1 MKLDAATKICT
12 KLQAACGAR
21 HRGADA
27 GILSPLPNL
36 RLEPGDAIAE
46 LVHRVPLEP
55 MNHSNLIG
63 SATLKLRDEHLHV
76 TIVADRQVHIDLRR
90 CASAS
95 ATGEAGGGEL
105 LVVVTACGD
114 LRPGAVSSASFQISS
129 RADFQVLTDADM
141 RQLLPGELVA
151 AQPAA
156 LHGLSLRAWP
166 ASRSPEVVSAD
177 SAEDVLPTPAAK
189 LANPPLLRSDGTYF
203 LKRMKDEIGA
213 ALRADEAS
221 IASKHIQI
229 ATLMARHLQQVA

>member
-12 KLQAACGAR
+12 KMQAACGAR

-27 GILSPLPNL
+27 RILSPLPNL

-46 LVHRVPLEP
+46 LVHRAPLEP
-55 MNHSNLIG
+55 MNSSHLIG
-63 SATLKLRDEHLHV
+63 SAILKLSGEHLHV
-76 TIVADRQVHIDLRR
+76 TIVADCQVHIDLRR

-105 LVVVTACGD
+105 LVLVTACGD
-114 LRPGAVSSASFQISS
+114 LRPGAISSASFNISS
-129 RADFQVLTDADM
+129 RADLQVLADADM

-156 LHGLSLRAWP
+156 LHGLSLGGWP
-166 ASRSPEVVSAD
+166 ASRSPQVVSAD
-177 SAEDVLPTPAAK
+177 SAERTSPAPTEGLSPPA
-189 LANPPLLRSDGTYF
+189 LLRSDGTYF

-213 ALRADEAS
+213 ALRADEPG
-221 IASKHIQI
+221 IASRHIQI
-229 ATLMARHLQQVA
+229 ATLMARHLQRAA